1 MSKLQ
6 IPDNIIIVGASLY
19 TDLVQ
24 KDYLERIYPYLKTAT
39 RIDRF
44 PSYNPQI
51 IDDAISIAKCSKTPL
66 VIFVHDRIY
75 KTLVEEFDRRGYKKE
90 SKNGAI
96 LIKLADED
104 NMIIIKSISLFNKL
118 ESLIANPNRNVAN
131 FKLFG
136 KIEALNQIEDEL
148 CQHAIITKVL
158 PTWYNVVIL
167 DSDGEKILIDLTKK
181 LNVKLLPIAS
191 VRASLIEYLTQ
202 KNKTIS
208 FAESCTG
215 GLLAYKF
222 ISKSGASNIIKG
234 TMVTY
239 SNEMKHKWLG
249 VKEETLEKYGAVS
262 KECVSE
268 MVDGI
273 KAKTDANIAVAI
285 SGIAGPTGE
294 TPNKGIGL
302 VYIGL
307 INDDFKE
314 IKEFHFKGDR
324 NFIQEQAVRSA
335 IEMIILSEEDFFKF
349 F

>member
-6 IPDNIIIVGASLY
+6 IPDNIIIVGATLY

-44 PSYNPQI
+44 PSYNPHI

-75 KTLVEEFDRRGYKKE
+75 KTLVEEFDRKGYKTE
-90 SKNGAI
+90 SKNGTI
-96 LIKLADED
+96 LIRIE
-104 NMIIIKSISLFNKL
+104 NNVIVIKSISLFNKL
-118 ESLIANPNRNVAN
+118 ESLITNPNRNVAN

-136 KIEALNQIEDEL
+136 EVEALNKIEDEL

-191 VRASLIEYLTQ
+191 VRASLIEYLIQ

-239 SNEMKHKWLG
+239 SNEIKHKWLG

-268 MVDGI
+268 MVYGI
-273 KAKTDANIAVAI
+273 KEKTNSNIAVAI
-285 SGIAGPTGE
+285 SGIAGPTGATE
-294 TPNKGIGL
+294 EKEVGL

-314 IKEFHFKGDR
+314 VKEFHFKGDR

-335 IEMIILSEEDFFKF
+335 IEMIILSEKDFFEF

>member
-6 IPDNIIIVGASLY
+6 IPDNIIIVGATLY

-44 PSYNPQI
+44 PSYNPHI
-51 IDDAISIAKCSKTPL
+51 IDDAILIAKCSKSPL
-66 VIFVHDRIY
+66 VMFIHDRIF
-75 KTLVEEFDRRGYKKE
+75 KILVQEFERRGYKTE
-90 SKNGAI
+90 SKNGTI
-96 LIKLADED
+96 LIRVED
-104 NMIIIKSISLFNKL
+104 NIIVIKAISLFNKL
-118 ESLIANPNRNVAN
+118 ESIIANPNRNVAN

-136 KIEALNQIEDEL
+136 DEEALNRIEDEL

-158 PTWYNVVIL
+158 PTWYNVVVL
-167 DSDGEKILIDLTKK
+167 DSEGEKILINLTKE

-191 VRASLIEYLTQ
+191 VRASLIEYLT
-202 KNKTIS
+202 KKKKTLSI
-208 FAESCTG
+208 AESCTG

-273 KAKTDANIAVAI
+273 KAKTGSNIAVAI
-285 SGIAGPTGE
+285 SGIAGPTGATNDKE
-294 TPNKGIGL
+294 VGL

-307 INDDFKE
+307 INDNYKE
-314 IKEFHFKGDR
+314 VKEFHFKGDR
-324 NFIQEQAVRSA
+324 NFIQEQAARRA
-335 IEMIILSEEDFFKF
+335 IEMIILSEKEFFEF

>member
-6 IPDNIIIVGASLY
+6 IPDNIIIVGATLY

-24 KDYLERIYPYLKTAT
+24 KDYLERIYPYLKTAR

-44 PSYNPQI
+44 PSFTPSI
-51 IDDAISIAKCSKTPL
+51 IDDALQIVKCSKKPL
-66 VIFVHDRIY
+66 VIFSHDRVF
-75 KTLVEEFDRRGYKKE
+75 KTLVEEFERRGFNSE

-96 LIKLADED
+96 LIKVED
-104 NMIIIKSISLFNKL
+104 NVIVIKSISLFNKL

-136 KIEALNQIEDEL
+136 SEDALNRLEDEL
-148 CQHAIITKVL
+148 CQHAIVTKVL
-158 PTWYNVVIL
+158 PTWYNIVIL
-167 DSDGEKILIDLTKK
+167 DSDGEKILINLTKE

-191 VRASLIEYLTQ
+191 VRASLIEYLT
-202 KNKTIS
+202 KKGKTLSI
-208 FAESCTG
+208 AESCTG

-239 SNEMKHKWLG
+239 NNEMKHKWLG

-262 KECVSE
+262 RECVSE
-268 MVDGI
+268 MLDGI
-273 KAKTDANIAVAI
+273 KEKTDADIAIAI
-285 SGIAGPTGE
+285 SGIAGPTGATE
-294 TPNKGIGL
+294 DKDVGLVFIGL
-302 VYIGL
+302 LNNGS
-307 INDDFKE
+307 KE

-324 NFIQEQAVRSA
+324 NFIQEQAARRA
-335 IEMIILSEEDFFKF
+335 IEMIILSEEDFFDF

>member
-6 IPDNIIIVGASLY
+6 IPDNIMLVGATLY

-24 KDYLERIYPYLKTAT
+24 KDYLERIYPYIKTAT

-44 PSYNPQI
+44 PSFKPEI
-51 IDDAISIAKCSKTPL
+51 VDDAIEITKSSDTPL
-66 VIFVHDRIY
+66 AIFVHDRLYEI
-75 KTLVEEFDRRGYKKE
+75 LVEYFTKRGFQKE
-90 SKNGAI
+90 EKNNTTIFKIDDNIAI
-96 LIKLADED
+96 LKP
-104 NMIIIKSISLFNKL
+104 ISLFNKL

-136 KIEALNQIEDEL
+136 NAEALNKIEDAL
-148 CQHAIITKVL
+148 CKHAIVTKVL

-167 DSDGEKILIDLTKK
+167 DSEGEKLLVDLTKE

-202 KNKTIS
+202 KGKTVS
-208 FAESCTG
+208 LAESCTG

-222 ISKSGASNIIKG
+222 TSKSGASNVIKG

-239 SNEMKHKWLG
+239 SNEIKHKWLG
-249 VKEETLEKYGAVS
+249 VKKETLEMFGAVS

-268 MVDGI
+268 MLDGI
-273 KAKTDANIAVAI
+273 KEKTNSNIAIAI
-285 SGIAGPTGE
+285 SGIAGPTGATE
-294 TPNKGIGL
+294 TKEVGT

-307 INDDFKE
+307 INDDFNEVKKFE
-314 IKEFHFKGDR
+314 FKGDR
-324 NFIQEQAVRSA
+324 NFIQEQAARSA
-335 IEMIILSEEDFFKF
+335 IEMIILSEPDFFDF